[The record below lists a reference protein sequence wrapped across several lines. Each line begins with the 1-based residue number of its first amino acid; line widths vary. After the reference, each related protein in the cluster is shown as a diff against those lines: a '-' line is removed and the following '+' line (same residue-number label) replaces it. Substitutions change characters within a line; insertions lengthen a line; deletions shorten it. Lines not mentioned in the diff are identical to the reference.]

1 MSLPQTC
8 RQALQAQKVHG
19 TSYASISFFEWIH
32 KLHTAVEQ
40 SKMKS
45 SCTKSARFVDQHP
58 QPKGVN
64 DATVNVPPASVR
76 SAVSPALANV
86 AVAPSTSMD
95 LTVPTSLEGITLT
108 GVPTLTA
115 PPSSLPPTEM
125 PPLCPL
131 KTSVMGILK
140 GLLVARSEGLKALMA
155 STTEGP
161 CIMDP
166 VDTCSRCQSMKASWV
181 MTVGVTGQLLTTC
194 KAALLV

>member
-1 MSLPQTC
+1 MNRHP
-8 RQALQAQKVHG
+8 K
-19 TSYASISFFEWIH
+19 
-32 KLHTAVEQ
+32 
-40 SKMKS
+40 SK
-45 SCTKSARFVDQHP
+45 CVD
-58 QPKGVN
+58 
-64 DATVNVPPASVR
+64 DATVNAPPASVR

-95 LTVPTSLEGITLT
+95 LTVPISLEGITLT

-155 STTEGP
+155 ATTEGP
-161 CIMDP
+161 CIMQQ
-166 VDTCSRCQSMKASWV
+166 VNF
-181 MTVGVTGQLLTTC
+181 QLTP
-194 KAALLV
+194 A

>member
-1 MSLPQTC
+1 VNRHP
-8 RQALQAQKVHG
+8 K
-19 TSYASISFFEWIH
+19 
-32 KLHTAVEQ
+32 
-40 SKMKS
+40 SK
-45 SCTKSARFVDQHP
+45 CVD
-58 QPKGVN
+58 
-64 DATVNVPPASVR
+64 DATVNAPPASVR

-95 LTVPTSLEGITLT
+95 LTVPISLEGITLT

-155 STTEGP
+155 ATTEGP
-161 CIMDP
+161 CIMQQ
-166 VDTCSRCQSMKASWV
+166 VNF
-181 MTVGVTGQLLTTC
+181 QLTP
-194 KAALLV
+194 A